1 MKNRIIATIGV
12 SDLIIADSNDATL
25 IVKKG
30 QSEKV
35 KDLVEKLKVK
45 NVIQAKK

>member
-1 MKNRIIATIGV
+1 M
-12 SDLIIADSNDATL
+12 SDLIVADTNDATL

-30 QSEKV
+30 ESEKV

-45 NVIQAKK
+45 NISQAL